1 MDMKKNDI
9 LRYCAGGAFLFQ
21 ALSQLVGGLYLGN
34 VIGLIINALIGV
46 SFFIKKPVLATVGG
60 AVWIL
65 MSAIE
70 LIELLSYGVFAM
82 FIEDGRYWW
91 PVMQIL
97 FLAADILFFVL
108 TITRKKQLGYA
119 AAVICGI
126 GYLGNV
132 LLLHS
137 SPTVGMIL
145 TVAGYVLAGLAYG
158 DMPTKV
164 KKTVSAVVYNSAAD
178 KIQRLENLQ
187 NLLEKG
193 IITQEEFDAKKHQ
206 LLNL

>member
-9 LRYCAGGAFLFQ
+9 LRYCAGVVFLIQ
-21 ALSQLVGGLYLGN
+21 ALRQLRSGLNLVN
-34 VIGLIINALIGV
+34 VIWLIFFVLIGV
-46 SFFIKKPVLATVGG
+46 SFFIKKPVLTTVGG
-60 AVWIL
+60 AVWVL
-65 MSAIE
+65 MSAIN
-70 LIELLSYGVFAM
+70 LIEFLSYGILAWYTVA
-82 FIEDGRYWW
+82 
-91 PVMQIL
+91 QIL
-97 FLAADILFFVL
+97 FLAAKILFLVL
-108 TITRKKQLGYA
+108 TVTRKKPLGYA

-126 GYLGNV
+126 GYLGNI

-145 TVAGYVLAGLAYG
+145 TVAGYVLAGFAYEA
-158 DMPTKV
+158 MPAKV
-164 KKTVSAVVYNSAAD
+164 RVSTPVRAYNSTTD

-193 IITQEEFDAKKHQ
+193 ILTQEEFDEKKKN